1 MPKSIGTTTSG
12 KPVPDVTAAAYTTRQ
27 RMSKWNIEPTALHEP
42 KILKHTLPGWTR
54 EDHEDAA
61 EAHELEAAR
70 LQEKHSKLQDAADKK
85 YGDGGNPYAWVSGGI
100 REHWPRKVKD
110 QIGNMARKVGAH
122 ERAASAH
129 RAAMRF
135 RS

>member
-1 MPKSIGTTTSG
+1 MSRSIGTTTSG
-12 KPVPDVTAAAYTTRQ
+12 KPIPDITASAYTTRE
-27 RMSKWNIEPTALHEP
+27 RMRGWNIEPDALHEP
-42 KILKHTLPGWTR
+42 KLLKRTLPGWTR

-61 EAHELEAAR
+61 EAHELEAER
-70 LQEKHSKLQDAADKK
+70 LDAKHSKLQDAADKK

-110 QIGNMARKVGAH
+110 QIGNMARKVTAH
-122 ERAASAH
+122 KDAAQAH